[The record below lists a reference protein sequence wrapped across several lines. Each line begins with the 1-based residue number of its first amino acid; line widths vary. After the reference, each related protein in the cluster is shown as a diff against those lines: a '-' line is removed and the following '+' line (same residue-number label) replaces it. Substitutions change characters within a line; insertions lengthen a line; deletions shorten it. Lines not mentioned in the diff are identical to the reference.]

1 MIRLYV
7 PVSTALGTETKA
19 LAMLKSK
26 KSEEP
31 TASLDHNKLPDFNE
45 LKKGKRVIGIENIIK
60 GIIFQITYYSCFFL
74 SRKGRR

>member
-60 GIIFQITYYSCFFL
+60 GIIFQITNTPVSF
-74 SRKGRR
+74 